1 MSRARRLQWGLPET
15 PAPKHPYRD
24 TLLVYAA
31 FAVVIVIVAWAT
43 GGAVVRAIVIAAFF
57 YVAASLW
64 SITRWRTR
72 LRREAAAASERE
84 ELL

>member
-1 MSRARRLQWGLPET
+1 MSRRYAWGVPE
-15 PAPKHPYRD
+15 APPTKHPYRD
-24 TLLVYAA
+24 TMLVYAV
-31 FAVVIVIVAWAT
+31 FAVVIVLVAWAT

-64 SITRWRTR
+64 SITRWRMR
-72 LRREAAAASERE
+72 LRRDAAAASERE